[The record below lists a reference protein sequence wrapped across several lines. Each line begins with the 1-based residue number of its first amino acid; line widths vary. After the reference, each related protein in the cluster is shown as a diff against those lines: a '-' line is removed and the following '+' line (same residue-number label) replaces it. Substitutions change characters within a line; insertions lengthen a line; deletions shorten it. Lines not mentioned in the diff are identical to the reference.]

1 MLEVARR
8 VPVLTSTD
16 EVICLKTNRVE
27 ILCSVLVSNTLLIL
41 IRKLSRGAG
50 GRVQSELGLYARTAK
65 RGVDVIARG
74 RKHV

>member
-1 MLEVARR
+1 MFE
-8 VPVLTSTD
+8 
-16 EVICLKTNRVE
+16 TNRVE

-65 RGVDVIARG
+65 RGEECDSAWEKTRVSYVVYTG
-74 RKHV
+74 TKL